1 MFTTH
6 PTKQTLIPHSGLVR
20 ELPADALFTTDV
32 AGSDSL
38 QKQYNRKNRPLK
50 ADQILAQRSAIPA
63 VSSHKRANEN
73 VSDGTV
79 AKKQRLNKV
88 SHKEYHRLR
97 QIAYGGDSVHK
108 DVVKADGDA
117 TYDPWEAT
125 VVSQPKKKSFV
136 DAKKPVQ
143 EPKSLKEPPISMAAD
158 GRQVKAVRKPT
169 AEKSYNPTSED
180 WLRRFE
186 REGKKEVEAETK
198 RLDMEAKEQL
208 KREMVERVLEEEERE
223 REWES
228 EFDSE
233 WEGIVS
239 EAEEVPEWLKKK
251 RPERKTKVQ
260 RNKIIKRKEEEGLRR
275 HVEKEKLKKQQAER
289 IKAIAKQVKEQERLK
304 QGKIAAKAAAP
315 DAESSDDEEDI
326 LLRRIQPFGK
336 ARIAEAPLELMLL
349 EELPDSLRTLRPE
362 GNLLSDR
369 YRSLLVRGKVES
381 RTARQASR
389 KEQKFTEKWSF
400 KDWKLQ

>member
-1 MFTTH
+1 
-6 PTKQTLIPHSGLVR
+6 
-20 ELPADALFTTDV
+20 
-32 AGSDSL
+32 
-38 QKQYNRKNRPLK
+38 LK
-50 ADQILAQRSAIPA
+50 ADQILAERSAIPA

-73 VSDGTV
+73 VTDGTV
-79 AKKQRLNKV
+79 SKKPRLNKV
-88 SHKEYHRLR
+88 STKEYHRLR
-97 QIAYGGDSVHK
+97 KLAYGGDSVHK

-117 TYDPWEAT
+117 SYDPWETT
-125 VVSQPKKKSFV
+125 VISQPKKQLETFV
-136 DAKKPVQ
+136 EDTKPAR
-143 EPKSLKEPPISMAAD
+143 EPRSLKEPPISLAAD

-186 REGKKEVEAETK
+186 REGKKEVDAEMK
-198 RLDMEAKEQL
+198 RLDEQAQEQL
-208 KREMVERVLEEEERE
+208 KREMVERAWEEEERE
-223 REWES
+223 KEWES

-260 RNKIIKRKEEEGLRR
+260 RNKMIKRKEEERLKK
-275 HVEKEKLKKQQAER
+275 HIEKEKLKKQQAER
-289 IKAIAKQVKEQERLK
+289 IKAINKQVKEQERLK
-304 QGKIAAKAAAP
+304 QEKLAAKAAAP
-315 DAESSDDEEDI
+315 DAESSDDEEDVQ
-326 LLRRIQPFGK
+326 LRRIQPFGK
-336 ARIAEAPLELMLL
+336 AKIGEAPLELMLL

-369 YRSLLVRGKVES
+369 YRSLLLRGKVES
-381 RTARQASR
+381 RPIRQASR

-400 KDWKLQ
+400 KDWKLK

>member
-1 MFTTH
+1 M
-6 PTKQTLIPHSGLVR
+6 
-20 ELPADALFTTDV
+20 
-32 AGSDSL
+32 
-38 QKQYNRKNRPLK
+38 
-50 ADQILAQRSAIPA
+50 
-63 VSSHKRANEN
+63 
-73 VSDGTV
+73 
-79 AKKQRLNKV
+79 
-88 SHKEYHRLR
+88 
-97 QIAYGGDSVHK
+97 HK